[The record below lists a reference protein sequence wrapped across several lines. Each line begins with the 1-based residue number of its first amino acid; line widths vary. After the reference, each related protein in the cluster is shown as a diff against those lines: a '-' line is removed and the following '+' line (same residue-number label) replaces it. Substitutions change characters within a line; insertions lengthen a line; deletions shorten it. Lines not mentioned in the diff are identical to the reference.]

1 MGPPADR
8 RFPGGGKPQSDPGRG
23 PWKDMVNPAC
33 PVHPLAPQES
43 VSEQLHLGDAVL
55 CLGLLELSA
64 HPGQPRPE
72 GVPTSAWQGEG
83 NKTQSGPKNTDSGFG
98 GRHLG
103 DAPWALWT
111 QQMLSFLAGSII

>member
-1 MGPPADR
+1 M
-8 RFPGGGKPQSDPGRG
+8 
-23 PWKDMVNPAC
+23 
-33 PVHPLAPQES
+33 
-43 VSEQLHLGDAVL
+43 L